1 MDEVMLRYRTASFF
15 GKLYAPELLMGLQTV
30 EEAQDI
36 IEATTSPD
44 GTLSVNVDELRGGAA
59 QPQRHASAADV
70 TDVEAR
76 DTQAPLDTSPA
87 PAQAEAGNPA
97 QGAASAA
104 PAATDPAIQ
113 PGPHDEDA
121 DEGLDP
127 VKVEEQ
133 LRAAKTVDVLDVAAD
148 YLPGIANDG
157 ERHRLTKLYQQLRL
171 SLTTAQQRA
180 PRRRIY
186 RIKSASPFWD
196 LEGLNEA
203 LEGHAY
209 VPAGELQRQSIG
221 WVPPRE
227 GADLAHAVSGKLL
240 LTLRIEAKLLPG
252 KAIAQATTARALEI
266 EHPQGYKP
274 GKKQLK
280 EIRDAIIDEKLP
292 TALTQ
297 YDDIRLWI
305 DPIERWLIIDTS
317 TPSKADT
324 VIGLLAKCVDPF
336 PLENLYVAQS
346 PASAMTGWLAED
358 EAPSNFT
365 IDQDTEL
372 RSSGESGAA
381 IRYVKHSIDA
391 DDVRRHIQ
399 SGKQCTRLAMTWADR
414 ISFVLTEGLDVKRV
428 SPLDVLKEGNE
439 GVATND
445 DEK

>member
-1 MDEVMLRYRTASFF
+1 MF
-15 GKLYAPELLMGLQTV
+15 K
-30 EEAQDI
+30 
-36 IEATTSPD
+36 
-44 GTLSVNVDELRGGAA
+44 N
-59 QPQRHASAADV
+59 
-70 TDVEAR
+70 
-76 DTQAPLDTSPA
+76 
-87 PAQAEAGNPA
+87 
-97 QGAASAA
+97 
-104 PAATDPAIQ
+104 
-113 PGPHDEDA
+113 
-121 DEGLDP
+121 
-127 VKVEEQ
+127 
-133 LRAAKTVDVLDVAAD
+133 AK
-148 YLPGIANDG
+148 
-157 ERHRLTKLYQQLRL
+157 
-171 SLTTAQQRA
+171 
-180 PRRRIY
+180 IY

-266 EHPQGYKP
+266 EHQQGYKP

-358 EAPSNFT
+358 APPDNFT
-365 IDQDTEL
+365 IDQDAEL
-372 RSSGESGAA
+372 RASGESRAA
-381 IRYVKHSIDA
+381 IRYVHHSIDA
-391 DDVRRHIQ
+391 DEVRRHIQ
-399 SGKQCTRLAMTWADR
+399 SGKQCTRLAMTWSDR
-414 ISFVLTEGLDVKRV
+414 ISFELTEELDIRRIR
-428 SPLDVLKEGNE
+428 PLDVLKENHPAEDTDAEVFDAEFLLMAGEIVKLLAELVYALGGEKQIQDSAATAAPGQLALE
-439 GVATND
+439 GGDGDAD
-445 DEK
+445 DAVDPLYMDAVTVVRKHRRASVSLVQRHLRIGYNRAARLLESMETAGLVSAMTPSGSRELRA